1 MTESKVERNK
11 RLKKEKL
18 EESGYE
24 LFMNN
29 TFDKTSIDQIV
40 KKAGVAK
47 GTFYLYFEDKKQ
59 LLNRVIMKKSGDIL
73 MEALTQANYLQL
85 DNKLDQFIVMVDCI
99 LDYFKENQNILE
111 VVRNHLSWDN
121 ILQDLGNNQNYSI
134 QVMMKEYV
142 ELIMTNKNYTQKEA
156 IQTIYVIFELVSSVA
171 YASIIVKK
179 PFEVNEI
186 KPMLYASIRSMI
198 RSNS

>member
-1 MTESKVERNK
+1 MAESKVERNK

-47 GTFYLYFEDKKQ
+47 GTFYLYFEDKTQ
-59 LLNRVIMKKSGDIL
+59 LLNRIIMKKSGDIL
-73 MEALTQANYLQL
+73 MDALSHANYLQL

-99 LDYFKENQNILE
+99 LDYFKQNQNILE
-111 VVRNHLSWDN
+111 VVRNHLSWDD
-121 ILQDLGNNQNYSI
+121 ILTDMKNHQNFSI
-134 QVMMKEYV
+134 QIMMKEYI
-142 ELIMTNKNYTQKEA
+142 ELIMTNKNYTEKEA
-156 IQTIYVIFELVSSVA
+156 IATLYVIFELVSSVA

-179 PFEVNEI
+179 PFELLEI

-198 RSNS
+198 K

>member
-1 MTESKVERNK
+1 MAESKVERNK

-47 GTFYLYFEDKKQ
+47 GTFYLYFGDKTQ
-59 LLNRVIMKKSGDIL
+59 LLNRIIMKKSGDIL

-99 LDYFKENQNILE
+99 LDYFKQNQNILE
-111 VVRNHLSWDN
+111 VVRNHLSWDD
-121 ILQDLGNNQNYSI
+121 ILNDMKNNHNYSI
-134 QVMMKEYV
+134 QIMMKEYID
-142 ELIMTNKNYTQKEA
+142 LIMANKNYTEKEA
-156 IQTIYVIFELVSSVA
+156 ISTLYVIFELVSSVA

-179 PFEVNEI
+179 PFELLEI

-198 RSNS
+198 K

>member
-18 EESGYE
+18 EESGFE

-47 GTFYLYFEDKKQ
+47 GTFYLYFADKTQ
-59 LLNRVIMKKSGDIL
+59 LLNRIIMKKSGDIL
-73 MEALTQANYLQL
+73 MDALTHANYLQL

-111 VVRNHLSWDN
+111 VVRNHLSWGN
-121 ILQDLGNNQNYSI
+121 ILSDMKHHQNFSI
-134 QVMMKEYV
+134 QIMMKEYIQ
-142 ELIMTNKNYTQKEA
+142 LIMDNKNYTEKEA
-156 IQTIYVIFELVSSVA
+156 ITTLYVIFELVSSVA
-171 YASIIVKK
+171 YSSIIVKK
-179 PFEVNEI
+179 PLELAEI
-186 KPMLYASIRSMI
+186 KPMLFASIRSMI
-198 RSNS
+198 K